1 MTRRFIAAA
10 WIVGALAPMVLATVW
25 MMGCCAL
32 PFHAAM
38 HEAMPVCHAMMNR
51 GEGSSQPQTPA
62 GERQEPVKRML
73 VSLTGATAAPAHPL
87 AARTDAARLLVLN
100 QHRNVISFGAMR
112 CDQDVGLH
120 VLVDTFRI

>member
-1 MTRRFIAAA
+1 M
-10 WIVGALAPMVLATVW
+10 LLATVW
-25 MMGCCAL
+25 VMGCCAL

-51 GEGSSQPQTPA
+51 EASSSQPQAPA
-62 GERQEPVKRML
+62 SERQEPVKRMIA
-73 VSLTGATAAPAHPL
+73 SLTSAAHASAQPL
-87 AARTDAARLLVLN
+87 ATRADSPRLQVLN
-100 QHRNVISFGAMR
+100 DHRNVISLGAVR